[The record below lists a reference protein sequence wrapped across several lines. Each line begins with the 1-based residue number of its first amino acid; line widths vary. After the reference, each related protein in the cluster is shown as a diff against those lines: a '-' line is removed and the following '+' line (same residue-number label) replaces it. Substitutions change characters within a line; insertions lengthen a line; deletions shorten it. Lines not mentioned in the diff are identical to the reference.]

1 MFSLYALLFTLEFVG
16 PCLLCTLL
24 WAAGEVCSA
33 GIGGCRHLWVISKLP
48 HCVLCGSAPEGLNT
62 DVEAEA
68 TGLTIWNL
76 KEFSQGF
83 GDRLVEGAI

>member
-1 MFSLYALLFTLEFVG
+1 MLS
-16 PCLLCTLL
+16 
-24 WAAGEVCSA
+24 
-33 GIGGCRHLWVISKLP
+33 
-48 HCVLCGSAPEGLNT
+48 GSAPEGLNA

-68 TGLTIWNL
+68 TGLTIWIL